1 MLGFNTLYKPTKIME
16 NNMNKLALA
25 GFTLLSTLT
34 TSNPMQRVQAAQT
47 QPLPE
52 ETKPKIEVSCDSVKT
67 QGQAATLKIITR
79 DTLNKPYYIF
89 NQQKFPIYKY
99 NDSTYMSFVP
109 TTPDNKPG
117 HYPITVTDSSKTFTD
132 TLDFEIKEGI
142 FFKQMLPSRK
152 LTRRELKPGEPLAT
166 PKELEIAKIRD
177 AENALVR
184 KAIHSPSVVNF
195 YVPPPYDK
203 PTTGDMTTEYG
214 AQRDILQQE
223 IDTIQTPQGKKV
235 YITDIKVPY
244 YHNGNDLRGQE
255 IRAILPGKVLV
266 ARPLKYSANG
276 WTCVIDHGMG
286 LKSVCLHMG
295 GFNVK
300 EGDTIQKGQLVGKV
314 GNTGHSFG
322 AHLHFGIYLN
332 GVPVDPEQFLK
343 PIKKSPNL
351 VSRLNALQKKAD
363 IEAKAKEKS
372 EKLVRNFNTDSLKRV
387 QTKVSS
393 SVKRTTHLVR

>member
-1 MLGFNTLYKPTKIME
+1 
-16 NNMNKLALA
+16 MNKLALT

-34 TSNPMQRVQAAQT
+34 ASNPMQRVQAAQAT
-47 QPLPE
+47 PVLE
-52 ETKPKIEVSCDSVKT
+52 DTKPKIEVSCDSVKT
-67 QGQAATLKIITR
+67 QGQAATLKIISR
-79 DTLNKPYYIF
+79 DTLNKPYYVF
-89 NQQKFPIYKY
+89 NQKTFPIYKY

-109 TTPDNKPG
+109 TTPDDKPG
-117 HYPITVTDSSKTFTD
+117 HYPITVTDSSKTFSD

-177 AENALVR
+177 AENAIVR

-195 YVPPPYDK
+195 YAPPPYDK
-203 PTTGDMTTEYG
+203 PTTREETTEYG
-214 AQRDILQQE
+214 AQRVAIKQRE
-223 IDTIQTPQGKKV
+223 DTVMTPKGKKV
-235 YITDIKVPY
+235 YLVDYLAPY
-244 YHNGNDLRGQE
+244 FHNGNDIRGEE

-266 ARPLKYSANG
+266 ARPLKYSDNG

-300 EGDTIQKGQLVGKV
+300 EGDTIQRGQLVGKV

-332 GVPVDPEQFLK
+332 GIPVDPEQFLK

-351 VSRLNALQKKAD
+351 IARLNALQNKANLQ
-363 IEAKAKEKS
+363 AKAKEKS
-372 EKLVRNFNTDSLKRV
+372 EKFSRNFNSDSLKRV
-387 QTKVSS
+387 QNKASS
-393 SVKRTTHLVR
+393 SLKKTAHLVR

>member
-1 MLGFNTLYKPTKIME
+1 
-16 NNMNKLALA
+16 MNKLALA
-25 GFTLLSTLT
+25 GFTLFSTLT
-34 TSNPMQRVQAAQT
+34 ASNPMQKVQAAQT
-47 QPLPE
+47 PPVLE
-52 ETKPKIEVSCDSVKT
+52 DTKPKVEVSCDSVKT

-89 NQQKFPIYKY
+89 DQKKFPIYKY

-142 FFKQMLPSRK
+142 FFKQTLPSRK
-152 LTRRELKPGEPLAT
+152 LTKRELKPGEQIAT

-177 AENALVR
+177 AENAIVR

-195 YVPPPYDK
+195 YAPPPYDK
-203 PTTGDMTTEYG
+203 PTTGEETTEYG
-214 AQRDILQQE
+214 AKRVAIKQRV
-223 IDTIQTPQGKKV
+223 DTVMTPQGKKV
-235 YITDIKVPY
+235 YLVDYLAPY
-244 YHNGNDLRGQE
+244 FHNGNDIRGQE

-266 ARPLKYSANG
+266 ARPLKYSDNG

-314 GNTGHSFG
+314 GNTGHSIG

-332 GVPVDPEQFLK
+332 GIPVDPEQFLK
-343 PIKKSPNL
+343 EIKKSPNL
-351 VSRLNALQKKAD
+351 IARLSALQNKANL
-363 IEAKAKEKS
+363 EAKAKKQS
-372 EKLVRNFNTDSLKRV
+372 EKYSRTFNSDTTKRV
-387 QTKVSS
+387 QYKVSS
-393 SVKRTTHLVR
+393 AIKRTAHRVR

>member
-1 MLGFNTLYKPTKIME
+1 
-16 NNMNKLALA
+16 MNKLALT

-34 TSNPMQRVQAAQT
+34 ASNPMQRVQAAQT
-47 QPLPE
+47 PPLSE
-52 ETKPKIEVSCDSVKT
+52 DTKPKIEVTCDSVKT

-89 NQQKFPIYKY
+89 DQKKFPIYKY

-132 TLDFEIKEGI
+132 TLDFEIKEGV

-152 LTRRELKPGEPLAT
+152 PTRRELKPGEPRASAE
-166 PKELEIAKIRD
+166 ELRIEKIRNE
-177 AENALVR
+177 ENAIVR

-195 YVPPPYDK
+195 YAPPPYDK
-203 PTTGDMTTEYG
+203 PTTGEETTEYG
-214 AQRDILQQE
+214 AKRVTIKQRV
-223 IDTIQTPQGKKV
+223 DTVMTPQGKKV
-235 YITDIKVPY
+235 YLVDYLAPY
-244 YHNGNDLRGQE
+244 FHNGNDIKGQE
-255 IRAILPGKVLV
+255 IRSILPGKVLV
-266 ARPLKYSANG
+266 ARPLKYSDNG

-300 EGDTIQKGQLVGKV
+300 EGDTIQMGQLVGKV
-314 GNTGHSFG
+314 GNTGHSIG

-343 PIKKSPNL
+343 PMKKSPNL
-351 VSRLNALQKKAD
+351 IARLSALQNKANL
-363 IEAKAKEKS
+363 EAKAKKQS
-372 EKLVRNFNTDSLKRV
+372 EKYSRTFNSDTTKRV
-387 QTKVSS
+387 QYKVSS
-393 SVKRTTHLVR
+393 SVKRTAHRIK